1 MPDIWITPAQIFKVY
16 DITTL
21 KESLSLKSNVKIYQ
35 WIIEQSIRLC
45 NFGQLLLLKYLEQLL
60 ITISTVG
67 IPADT
72 LQEVELPVIS
82 TSECRRRTRLL
93 PLYRVTDDMFC
104 AGYERGGRDACLGDS
119 GGPLMCQ
126 VGGQLNSFLS
136 YCNWRKKNSSSNI
149 TFLTIIVF

>member
-1 MPDIWITPAQIFKVY
+1 MSQYIWVVVIMKHVCQGLGTSSLTVCGYSGVLVVKKLL
-16 DITTL
+16 TL
-21 KESLSLKSNVKIYQ
+21 KFAFLKKLIALSL
-35 WIIEQSIRLC
+35 
-45 NFGQLLLLKYLEQLL
+45 
-60 ITISTVG
+60 

-82 TSECRRRTRLL
+82 TAECRRRTRLL

-126 VGGQLNSFLS
+126 VSWIEHNSQA
-136 YCNWRKKNSSSNI
+136 NKQ
-149 TFLTIIVF
+149 